1 MEVAGIITGDLV
13 GSREIKAE
21 TREKLYKELKTLFQN
36 LEGNGLI
43 KKYEVY
49 RGDSFQCIMTGK
61 EFSLRVALMIRA
73 FIKGWETGVGEEEG
87 EGSEGSNT
95 AKGQLP
101 ERQDVRLAIGIGHL
115 DFFNETSLA
124 HSDGEAFWFS
134 GNGLDSL
141 KKAPYRLLVKTNK
154 EEFNQSLEP
163 AILLLDAVLQKWT
176 TNQAQT
182 VGYKLAGFKEE
193 EIAQAFKITQPAVN
207 QRIKASQWFAIE
219 KLLTYFEMNLKD
231 WKE

>member
-1 MEVAGIITGDLV
+1 METAGIITGDLV

-43 KKYEVY
+43 KRYEVY
-49 RGDSFQCIMTGK
+49 RGDSFQCIMTDK
-61 EFSLRVALMIRA
+61 KVSLRVALMIRA
-73 FIKGWETGVGEEEG
+73 FIKGWETGSEQEG
-87 EGSEGSNT
+87 DEREGNNGT
-95 AKGQLP
+95 KGQLP
-101 ERQDVRLAIGIGHL
+101 ERQDVRLAIGIGKL
-115 DFFNETSLA
+115 DFFNDTSLA

-141 KKAPYRLLVKTNK
+141 KKAPYRLLVKTNR

-207 QRIKASQWFAIE
+207 QRIKAAQWFAIE

-231 WKE
+231 WKG